1 MEWHTGNT
9 LSQSV
14 FTLLFVHQL
23 AEINPDLLPP
33 EIALKKDASHPIEL
47 ITVVLR
53 SAVFGLLKSC
63 DMVWRELS
71 KKRVHDV
78 SIASLSFPSADGIDY
93 PRWRIGKATNAM
105 SPCWKVFPS
114 MSCCTSWT
122 MRAYGSD
129 TPLFLP
135 QTVTCSVIVCCC
147 ERWVVL

>member
-33 EIALKKDASHPIEL
+33 EITLKKDASHPIEL
-47 ITVVLR
+47 IAVVLR

-78 SIASLSFPSADGIDY
+78 SMPSPILMSASRIDY
-93 PRWRIGKATNAM
+93 IRWRIGKVTSAT
-105 SPCWKVFPS
+105 
-114 MSCCTSWT
+114 
-122 MRAYGSD
+122 
-129 TPLFLP
+129 
-135 QTVTCSVIVCCC
+135 
-147 ERWVVL
+147 